1 MQRGVPASF
10 ARWGARSLLALPRMM
25 KTTLGI
31 PLLASCLAF
40 SAFAAEPGTGTQS
53 NPNAEMNAVLTT
65 LKGLGGK
72 SIDAL
77 SAAEARKQPS
87 PNDAV
92 KAMLNKQGR
101 STDPAELVK
110 GVTSVDKTLPG
121 LAGPLAVRI
130 YTPSGQGPFPL
141 VVYFHGGGWVLA
153 DKDVYDGG
161 ARGLAKGAQAVVVS
175 VDYRLAPEAKFPAQ
189 HDDAVATYK
198 WAVENAASLGADP
211 KRVALAGESAG
222 GNLALATAIAARDQ
236 GLTAPLHVL
245 AVYPIAQLSDDATPS
260 YVDSANAKPLNKAMM
275 GWFGNQVFSKEEDKK
290 DPRVSLVDANLKGLP
305 PITVINA
312 QIDPLRSDGDLLT
325 AAIQKAGGKV
335 EHKLYPG
342 VTHEFFG
349 MAAVVPAAKEA
360 QAFAS
365 QRLREAFKAK
375 GSGS

>member
-1 MQRGVPASF
+1 
-10 ARWGARSLLALPRMM
+10 MM

-31 PLLASCLAF
+31 ALLASCL
-40 SAFAAEPGTGTQS
+40 AFAAEPGTGTQS
-53 NPNAEMNAVLTT
+53 KPNAEMNEVLTT

-72 SIDAL
+72 PIESL
-77 SAAEARKQPS
+77 TAAEARKQPG
-87 PNDAV
+87 PTDAV
-92 KAMLNKQGR
+92 KAMLKKQGR

-121 LAGPLAVRI
+121 PAGPLAVRI

-245 AVYPIAQLSDDATPS
+245 AVYPIAQLSDDTTPS
-260 YVDSANAKPLNKAMM
+260 YTDSANAKPLNKAMM
-275 GWFGNQVFSKEEDKK
+275 GWFGKQVFSKEEDKK

-335 EHKLYPG
+335 EHKVYPG

-365 QRLREAFKAK
+365 QRLREALKAAK
-375 GSGS
+375 ASGS